1 MQNLKISSSQKLK
14 TYNQKS
20 VLNVIFTK
28 GPISRVDIASKT
40 GLTQQTI
47 TNIVGRLLKD
57 NLVVEGTTKTL
68 GAGRNPIPL
77 QINYDGIYAIGIEIT
92 VKHIRGVIINFNRK
106 IEFEKKVEVK
116 NFKGSKHTVNILIE
130 IIDWLLKQKVST
142 ELIKGIGISI
152 QGVVDKSKGKVIKA
166 SSLYWENFNL
176 KQVIES
182 QFPLPVHL
190 ENDVNVV
197 AVVENMV
204 GLLANSQ
211 NNLVLKIDQ
220 GIGGA
225 IVINKQL
232 YTGNQNIAGEFGHY
246 KCCYGKDALPCHC
259 GGKGCITTIASIGS
273 LERNL
278 GLDFK
283 EIIHRFNNNDLEI
296 INEMEKIGVLIARGL
311 SNIITFLHPD
321 QVLLT
326 GELFEKA
333 GVFFQQLIRE
343 NIDQLVP
350 NHSQNVNLIQKV
362 EDVDNALMAASLV
375 INEMFQLPNSL

>member
-1 MQNLKISSSQKLK
+1 LQNQKISSPQKLK
-14 TYNQKS
+14 TYNQQN
-20 VLNVIFTK
+20 VLNIIFTD

-47 TNIVGRLLKD
+47 TNIVGRLLKE
-57 NLVVEGTTKTL
+57 NLVVEGITKTA

-92 VKHIRGVIINFNRK
+92 VKYIRGVIINFNRK
-106 IEFEKKVEVK
+106 IEAEKTIDVK
-116 NFKGSKHTVNILIE
+116 HFTSSKHTVSILTE
-130 IIDWLLKQKVST
+130 VIDWLLKQKVST
-142 ELIKGIGISI
+142 DLIKGIGISI
-152 QGVVDKSKGKVIKA
+152 QGIVDKNSGTVIKA
-166 SSLYWENFNL
+166 SSLYLENYHL
-176 KQVIES
+176 KKEIERHFS
-182 QFPLPVHL
+182 LPVHL
-190 ENDVNVV
+190 ENDVNII

-204 GLLANSQ
+204 GLLSSSQ
-211 NNLVLKIDQ
+211 NNIVLKMDQ

-278 GLDFK
+278 GLHFD
-283 EIIHRFNNNDLEI
+283 EI
-296 INEMEKIGVLIARGL
+296 INRFVSHDPEIRSVMEKIGKFIARGL
-311 SNIITFLHPD
+311 CNIITFLQPD
-321 QVLLT
+321 HVLLT

-333 GVFFQQLIRE
+333 GQFFLSLIQE

-350 NHSQNVNLIQKV
+350 LHNQNVTLLQKV
-362 EDVDNALMAASLV
+362 DNSDGALMAASLV
-375 INEMFQLPNSL
+375 INEMFQLRNSL

>member
-1 MQNLKISSSQKLK
+1 MQNQKISSPQKLK
-14 TYNQKS
+14 TYNQQQ
-20 VLNVIFTK
+20 VLHVIFSD
-28 GPISRVDIASKT
+28 GPISRVDIAAKT

-57 NLVVEGTTKTL
+57 NLVVEGSTKTT

-77 QINYDGIYAIGIEIT
+77 EINYKGIFAIGIEIT
-92 VKHIRGVIINFNRK
+92 VKYIRGVIINFNRE
-106 IEFEKKVEVK
+106 IVSEKKVQVK
-116 NFKGSKHTVNILIE
+116 QFESAEHTVSILVDV
-130 IIDWLLKQKVST
+130 IDWLVMQEKT
-142 ELIKGIGISI
+142 ADLIKGIGISI
-152 QGVVDKSKGKVIKA
+152 QGVVDKSSGTILKA

-176 KQVIES
+176 KKEIES
-182 QFPLPVHL
+182 RFSLPIYL
-190 ENDVNVV
+190 ENDVNVI
-197 AVVENMV
+197 AIVENMV
-204 GLLANSQ
+204 GLLSGSQ

-246 KCCYGKDALPCHC
+246 KCSYGEDALPCHC

-278 GLDFK
+278 GMDFA
-283 EIIHRFNNNDLEI
+283 EIMDRFHHNDPEI
-296 INEMEKIGVLIARGL
+296 RKVMEQIGLAIARGL
-311 SNIITFLHPD
+311 GNIITFLQPD
-321 QVLLT
+321 EVLLT

-333 GVFFQQLIRE
+333 GVFFQALIRE

-350 NHSQNVNLIQKV
+350 FHSQNVTLLQKV
-362 EDVDNALMAASLV
+362 DQMDGALMAASLV
-375 INEMFQLPNSL
+375 INEMLQSPNRL